1 MTAERI
7 EPFVLTDEEKA
18 DIDEEMSHYEDPGAA
33 SVEALMAVQQRR
45 GWVSDEALRA
55 VSDYTGIS
63 ASQLEGVATFYNL
76 VFRQPV
82 GRHVIFVCDSVS
94 CWLCGYDSL
103 VEALR
108 NKLGIDFGQTTDDG
122 RFTLLPSVCLGH
134 CDRAPAVMI
143 DGNHHG
149 PLRADELEQVLEG
162 YS

>member
-7 EPFVLTDEEKA
+7 EPFVLSDEEKA

-45 GWVSDEALRA
+45 GWVSDEALRT
-55 VSDYTGIS
+55 VSDYTGIP

-94 CWLCGYDSL
+94 CWLCGYDRL
-103 VEALR
+103 LDALR
-108 NKLGIDFGQTTDDG
+108 SKLGIDFGQTTDDG
-122 RFTLLPSVCLGH
+122 RFTLLPSVCLGN
-134 CDRAPAVMI
+134 CDKAPAIMI
-143 DGNHHG
+143 DDDHHG
-149 PLRADELEQVLEG
+149 PVEVGQLDRVLEA

>member
-7 EPFVLTDEEKA
+7 EPFVLSDEEKA
-18 DIDEEMSHYEDPGAA
+18 DIDAEMSHYEDPGAA

-55 VSDYTGIS
+55 VADYTGIP

-94 CWLCGYDSL
+94 CWLCGYDAL

-108 NKLGIDFGQTTDDG
+108 GKLGIDFGQTTDDG
-122 RFTLLPSVCLGH
+122 RFTLLPSVCLGN
-134 CDRAPAVMI
+134 CDKAPALMI
-143 DGNHHG
+143 DDDHHG
-149 PLRADELEQVLEG
+149 PVDGEQLDRVLEA

>member
-7 EPFVLTDEEKA
+7 EPFVLSDEEKA

-55 VSDYTGIS
+55 VSQYTGIP

-103 VEALR
+103 VDSLR
-108 NKLGIDFGQTTDDG
+108 ARLGIGFGQTTDDG
-122 RFTLLPSVCLGH
+122 RFTLLPSVCLGN
-134 CDRAPAVMI
+134 CNCAPAMMI
-143 DGNHHG
+143 DDDHHG
-149 PLRADELEQVLEG
+149 PVGAEELDRVLEG

>member
-7 EPFVLTDEEKA
+7 QTFVLSDEEKA
-18 DIDEEMSHYEDPGAA
+18 DIDAEMSHYEDPGAA

-55 VSDYTGIS
+55 VSDYTGIP

-94 CWLCGYDSL
+94 CWLCGYERLRDG
-103 VEALR
+103 LR
-108 NKLGIDFGQTTDDG
+108 NKLGIDFGQTTSDG
-122 RFTLLPSVCLGH
+122 RFTLLPSVCLGN
-134 CDRAPAVMI
+134 CDHAPALMI
-143 DGNHHG
+143 DDDHHG
-149 PLRADELEQVLEG
+149 PVPADELDRVLEG